1 MIFWFRISLATLLSA
16 AFGFTFH
23 VLYGRG
29 VASEYMDNAI
39 KTGKMD
45 SVLQEPYPSY
55 IIVIAALT
63 SLIPTIGKVFIWL
76 FVRDKLPG
84 NRLLTKG
91 FVFTCLMIIADG
103 GLLRQDFMNLL
114 VGMPM
119 DVWFVHGA
127 EQWII
132 VPVMCFLIVFLSPKK
147 I

>member
-1 MIFWFRISLATLLSA
+1 
-16 AFGFTFH
+16 
-23 VLYGRG
+23 
-29 VASEYMDNAI
+29 
-39 KTGKMD
+39 
-45 SVLQEPYPSY
+45 
-55 IIVIAALT
+55 
-63 SLIPTIGKVFIWL
+63 
-76 FVRDKLPG
+76 
-84 NRLLTKG
+84 
-91 FVFTCLMIIADG
+91 MIIADG